1 MTNSRFL
8 KAAIIKNGYT
18 SGTLADDINLSRQ
31 SFSYKMNN
39 KRKFT
44 ADEIAVIS
52 EKLNLSLEEKEE
64 IFFGKAVAK

>member
-1 MTNSRFL
+1 MTNGRFL

-18 SGTLADDINLSRQ
+18 AGTLADSIGLSRQ
-31 SFSYKMNN
+31 SMSYKLNN

-44 ADEIAVIS
+44 ANEISVIS

-64 IFFGKAVAK
+64 IFFGNSVDK